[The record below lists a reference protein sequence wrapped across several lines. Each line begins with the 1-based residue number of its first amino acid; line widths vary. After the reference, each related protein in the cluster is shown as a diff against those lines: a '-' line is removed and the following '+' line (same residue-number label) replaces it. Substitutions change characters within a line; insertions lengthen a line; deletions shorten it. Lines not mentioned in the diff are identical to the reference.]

1 MHKQIQRYKKPV
13 VVSQLKWFNQPTT
26 RPLVAVSPAFETMT
40 GAIYPGVEPFLT
52 KRAFKK

>member
-1 MHKQIQRYKKPV
+1 MQRYKKPV
-13 VVSQLKWFNQPTT
+13 VVSQLKWFNQPAT

-52 KRAFKK
+52 KRAFKKS